1 MVMDWLDEEK
11 KSQWKVFQWKVNREQ
26 LWGLFISQ
34 RYQTN
39 VFISD
44 LKMKQTV
51 SWPSLMITLFVLD
64 SKTVKDVREL
74 QMVLIGIEV

>member
-1 MVMDWLDEEK
+1 MD
-11 KSQWKVFQWKVNREQ
+11 
-26 LWGLFISQ
+26 Q

-64 SKTVKDVREL
+64 SKTIKDVREL
-74 QMVLIGIEV
+74 QMVLIGIEVWTASSR